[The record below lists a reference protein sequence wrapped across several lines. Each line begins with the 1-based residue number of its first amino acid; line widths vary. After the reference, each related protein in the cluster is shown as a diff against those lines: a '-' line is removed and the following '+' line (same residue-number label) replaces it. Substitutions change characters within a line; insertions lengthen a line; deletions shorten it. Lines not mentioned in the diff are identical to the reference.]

1 MRQAS
6 QRRCARPGLTPCE
19 HLLIPTAADDA
30 HTPARLIAS
39 PALPPTRPARTDA
52 GGVPGND
59 LYALK
64 HRNGL
69 VVVGLAARHA
79 ALRSGGELRVTYVVD
94 GDDRRELAAAATGKR
109 KRKGQQKLG
118 AAHAIAELTCEGSGD
133 GESSSECTRYRVHA
147 LVDGTL
153 LEVNSA
159 LDSSRAGSKP
169 CGALLRSSAEWRGY
183 VGIVMAYG
191 DAAKRMCVGASAG
204 NDVGTLLSLDEYEA
218 LRGIAKEDSPY
229 R

>member
-1 MRQAS
+1 M
-6 QRRCARPGLTPCE
+6 
-19 HLLIPTAADDA
+19 
-30 HTPARLIAS
+30 
-39 PALPPTRPARTDA
+39 
-52 GGVPGND
+52 
-59 LYALK
+59 
-64 HRNGL
+64 
-69 VVVGLAARHA
+69 
-79 ALRSGGELRVTYVVD
+79 
-94 GDDRRELAAAATGKR
+94 
-109 KRKGQQKLG
+109 
-118 AAHAIAELTCEGSGD
+118 
-133 GESSSECTRYRVHA
+133 HA